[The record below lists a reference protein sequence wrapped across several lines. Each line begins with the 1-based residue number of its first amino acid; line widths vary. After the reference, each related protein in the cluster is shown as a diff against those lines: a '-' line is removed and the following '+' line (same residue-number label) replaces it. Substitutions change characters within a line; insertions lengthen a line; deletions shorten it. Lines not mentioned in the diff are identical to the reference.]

1 MIFFNIIFAVIKYV
15 SSRGKPCFLLRD
27 FYGFISGIIKDISI
41 MARNSVVVTDTLCF
55 TYPQINQRTFIR
67 SHACAVFS
75 K

>member
-41 MARNSVVVTDTLCF
+41 MARNSVVMTDTLCF
-55 TYPQINQRTFIR
+55 T
-67 SHACAVFS
+67 
-75 K
+75 